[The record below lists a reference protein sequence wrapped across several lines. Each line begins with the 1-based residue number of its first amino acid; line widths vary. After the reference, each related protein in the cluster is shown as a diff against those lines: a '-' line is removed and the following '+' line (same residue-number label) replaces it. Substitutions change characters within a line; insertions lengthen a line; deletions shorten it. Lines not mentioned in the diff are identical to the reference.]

1 MKFSIFAPYIGV
13 KRPPHISQ
21 PTDGPRSGFIWCL
34 VTPQGYS
41 KFSKKFSKIFENFAS
56 YDQNRRKTDFFE
68 WLKSHSAAQISEFF
82 CLPCLT
88 TYMEPPKKKKNFMGT
103 KKFLEI
109 FCVRNFV
116 IFCMPITR
124 PKNGRKKFHSPIF
137 FQNLSTFKMPHSGL
151 FKLPQLE
158 QKLRRKRGSLNP
170 NRSFY

>member
-88 TYMEPPKKKKNFMGT
+88 TYMELSKKFKKFTGTQIFFRDFLHSKFCYILHAHNLVKKWPKKISLT
-103 KKFLEI
+103 KFFSKFIHLYDA
-109 FCVRNFV
+109 
-116 IFCMPITR
+116 
-124 PKNGRKKFHSPIF
+124 
-137 FQNLSTFKMPHSGL
+137 
-151 FKLPQLE
+151 PQWVT
-158 QKLRRKRGSLNP
+158 
-170 NRSFY
+170 